1 MRRAVERKQKKA
13 ARKAALRQANQTLPP
28 ASSAAAPEPL
38 PVDPEP
44 TSQARIDANR
54 ANAQHSTGPKSP
66 AGKAISSQ
74 NRLTHGL
81 VYTGDNFRVLA
92 GEDQPAFD
100 ALLNTLKDE
109 HQPATPSE
117 SILVQRMA
125 HHEWLYQRALR
136 LQENCF
142 DPATGEVADGK
153 MFSLYMRYV
162 SQHERGFSRC
172 LNELA
177 RHRKDRQNLA
187 IGFEREKRTQQ
198 MHGVKVILKE
208 METGYREMRTRQL
221 CREEFGPGKC
231 PGNAQP
237 DEIPPEEMKTA
248 A

>member
-13 ARKAALRQANQTLPP
+13 ACKAALRQANQTLPVET
-28 ASSAAAPEPL
+28 AAPPEVQPETPL
-38 PVDPEP
+38 PA

-54 ANAQHSTGPKSP
+54 ANAQHSTGPSSA

-92 GEDQPAFD
+92 GEDQSAFD
-100 ALLNTLKDE
+100 ALLNSLTGE
-109 HQPATPSE
+109 HQPATTSE

-142 DPATGEVADGK
+142 DPETGEVADAQK
-153 MFSLYMRYV
+153 FSLYMRYV

-172 LNELA
+172 LNEIA

-187 IGFEREKRTQQ
+187 IGFEREKRTQE

-208 METGYREMRTRQL
+208 MEAGYREMRTRQL
-221 CREEFGPGKC
+221 CREEFGPGNC
-231 PGNAQP
+231 PGNTQTE
-237 DEIPPEEMKTA
+237 EIPPEEMQTA

>member
-1 MRRAVERKQKKA
+1 M
-13 ARKAALRQANQTLPP
+13 
-28 ASSAAAPEPL
+28 PL
-38 PVDPEP
+38 PVEPAPAPPVAEP

-66 AGKAISSQ
+66 AGKAASSQ

-81 VYTGDNFRVLA
+81 VYTGDNFRVLG
-92 GEDQPAFD
+92 GEDQSAFD
-100 ALLNTLKDE
+100 ALLNSLTGE
-109 HQPATPSE
+109 HQPASPSE
-117 SILVQRMA
+117 SILVLRMA

-142 DPATGEVADGK
+142 DPETGEVADAK

-221 CREEFGPGKC
+221 CREEFGPGNC
-231 PGNAQP
+231 PGGHTP
-237 DEIPPEEMKTA
+237 TEEIPPEETQTA